1 MTKNPKKPAAP
12 QHKRLP
18 VALGGSKA
26 NHEKIEGEVHDT
38 LQARSALERRR
49 ASEIAILEM
58 ELEQH
63 RRMRDTR
70 LMAAVR
76 DLAAGYFSTGQ
87 FKVRPFAE
95 ERYLKIAR
103 DLVGEDPTRQMKAA
117 EKLEAAGT
125 TLDELYARAYQ
136 SLAEELNHHEKR
148 IESLEKRRREL
159 MDDYE
164 ALRAIAPRMR
174 SNG

>member
-1 MTKNPKKPAAP
+1 MTKKPTSVH
-12 QHKRLP
+12 QKRQP
-18 VALGGSKA
+18 VALGGSRA
-26 NHEKIEGEVHDT
+26 YLEEIESEFHDV

-49 ASEIAILEM
+49 ASEVAILEM
-58 ELEQH
+58 ELKQH

-70 LMAAVR
+70 LMALVR
-76 DLAAGYFSTGQ
+76 DMAAGYFSTGQ
-87 FKVRPFAE
+87 FVVRPYAE
-95 ERYLKIAR
+95 ERYLKLAR

-136 SLAEELNHHEKR
+136 TLAEDLSHHEKC
-148 IESLEKRRREL
+148 IAGLEKRRREL
-159 MDDYE
+159 LDDFE
-164 ALRAIAPRMR
+164 ALRVIAPRMR

>member
-1 MTKNPKKPAAP
+1 MTKKPTQPVAP

-18 VALGGSKA
+18 VALGGSRA
-26 NHEKIEGEVHDT
+26 NHQKIEGEVHDT

-63 RRMRDTR
+63 RRLRDTR

-76 DLAAGYFSTGQ
+76 DFAAGYFTTGR
-87 FKVRPFAE
+87 FVIRTDAE
-95 ERYLKIAR
+95 QKHLKLAR
-103 DLVGEDPTRQMKAA
+103 DLVGEDPTRQIAA
-117 EKLEAAGT
+117 EEKLQAAGT

-136 SLAEELNHHEKR
+136 TLAEGLSHHEKR

-159 MDDYE
+159 MDDFD
-164 ALRAIAPRMR
+164 ALRVIAPRMR
-174 SNG
+174 QNG

>member
-1 MTKNPKKPAAP
+1 MTKNPKQPVAT
-12 QHKRLP
+12 QYKRLP

-26 NHEKIEGEVHDT
+26 NHEKVESEVHDT

-63 RRMRDTR
+63 RRLRDTR

-76 DLAAGYFSTGQ
+76 DLAAGYFSTGR
-87 FKVRPFAE
+87 FVYRLDAE
-95 ERYLKIAR
+95 QRHLKLAR
-103 DLVGEDPTRQMKAA
+103 DLVGEEPTCQMKAA
-117 EKLEAAGT
+117 EKLEAEGT

-136 SLAEELNHHEKR
+136 SLAEKLSHHEKC
-148 IESLEKRRREL
+148 IESLEKRRRGL
-159 MDDYE
+159 MDDYD
-164 ALRAIAPRMR
+164 ALRVIAPRMR

>member
-1 MTKNPKKPAAP
+1 MTKNPKKPVAA

-26 NHEKIEGEVHDT
+26 NREKIESEVHDT

-63 RRMRDTR
+63 RRMRDTL
-70 LMAAVR
+70 LMATVR
-76 DLAAGYFSTGQ
+76 DLAAGYFTVGR
-87 FKVRPFAE
+87 FVVRPDVE
-95 ERYLKIAR
+95 PKHMKLAR
-103 DLVGEDPTRQMKAA
+103 DLVGEEPTRQLAA
-117 EKLEAAGT
+117 EEKLQAAGA
-125 TLDELYARAYQ
+125 TLDEIYARAYQ
-136 SLAEELNHHEKR
+136 TLAEKLSHHEKR

-159 MDDYE
+159 TDDYD
-164 ALRAIAPRMR
+164 ALRVIAPRMR

>member
-1 MTKNPKKPAAP
+1 MTKNPKKPVAA

-18 VALGGSKA
+18 VALGGSRA
-26 NHEKIEGEVHDT
+26 NHEKIESVVQDT

-63 RRMRDTR
+63 RRLRDTR

-76 DLAAGYFSTGQ
+76 DFAAGYFTTGR
-87 FKVRPFAE
+87 FVIRPDVE
-95 ERYLKIAR
+95 QRHLKLAR
-103 DLVGEDPTRQMKAA
+103 DLVGEDPSRQHAA
-117 EKLEAAGT
+117 EEKLQAAGT

-136 SLAEELNHHEKR
+136 SLAEGLGHHEKR

-159 MDDYE
+159 TDDYD
-164 ALRAIAPRMR
+164 ALRVIAPRMR